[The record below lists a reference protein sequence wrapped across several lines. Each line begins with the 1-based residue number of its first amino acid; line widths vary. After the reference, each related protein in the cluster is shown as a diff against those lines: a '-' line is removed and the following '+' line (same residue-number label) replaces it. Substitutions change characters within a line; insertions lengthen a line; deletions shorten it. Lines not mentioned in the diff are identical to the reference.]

1 MDLVACNGLCA
12 LLYLR
17 LVRNDVHM
25 SSELPLPSYR
35 CDGDPDVQQEACLGI
50 KDTHVHLDGG
60 RSAPAAYRLSDD
72 NEIRSV

>member
-1 MDLVACNGLCA
+1 
-12 LLYLR
+12 
-17 LVRNDVHM
+17 M
-25 SSELPLPSYR
+25 SSVLPLPGYR

-50 KDTHVHLDGG
+50 KDTHIHLEGA